1 MCLYFHLIFPQLLS
15 NILFLSRI
23 MLLNSCV
30 LLWKV
35 KITSMVYFSG
45 QSPTICLRLWICL
58 HFNSV
63 RLEWSIS
70 HYWQWKAWKKL
81 LILNKCSV
89 DFTSV
94 PKLTLTL
101 QSQMI
106 TAQGSVFSLLL
117 FSLEHIVPSIIF
129 GMASPILLFVLYT
142 ENIWRLDQKMVD
154 LNFSFHFQI
163 FSSKCVTQLTQ
174 PLVADH
180 PILSWVRSLGTDNL
194 VAFTLLAIC
203 HQAINPLT

>member
-1 MCLYFHLIFPQLLS
+1 MVSHPPFVSDYGYVYILIVLDLSEAFHTTG
-15 NILFLSRI
+15 NE
-23 MLLNSCV
+23 
-30 LLWKV
+30 
-35 KITSMVYFSG
+35 
-45 QSPTICLRLWICL
+45 RLG
-58 HFNSV
+58 
-63 RLEWSIS
+63 
-70 HYWQWKAWKKL
+70 KKM

-101 QSQMI
+101 QSQTI

-154 LNFSFHFQI
+154 F
-163 FSSKCVTQLTQ
+163 
-174 PLVADH
+174 
-180 PILSWVRSLGTDNL
+180 
-194 VAFTLLAIC
+194 
-203 HQAINPLT
+203 